1 MLKVQ
6 MGARN
11 SNQTAIL
18 VEGDNAF
25 CGGKITKED
34 IERSAKLPEGYVI
47 DTITKDENFWYKV
60 IEI

>member
-1 MLKVQ
+1 MKHAKFTVLTC
-6 MGARN
+6 R
-11 SNQTAIL
+11 STAIL

-25 CGGKITKED
+25 CGGKITKVD

-47 DTITKDENFWYKV
+47 GTITKDENFWYKV

>member
-1 MLKVQ
+1 

-11 SNQTAIL
+11 SSQTAIL

-34 IERSAKLPEGYVI
+34 IERSAKLPEGYII